1 MPVND
6 WEGAY
11 TLAFFRN
18 LFDFFDLIIWIRLF
32 VAYDEAMFASLLE
45 AAGPL
50 LFLDW

>member
-1 MPVND
+1 MYIYEDASPPLVIEMPVND

-32 VAYDEAMFASLLE
+32 VA
-45 AAGPL
+45 
-50 LFLDW
+50 